1 MQDRWIPLRVE
12 YTTAP
17 WGYMRDAS
25 GLYFVPNMEVLSV
38 LSSGFDLAETGLS
51 LRKASEYVTTVSGKA
66 ISHQGLKDVYEV
78 KRGRLRD
85 AIINNAEGRKHR
97 KYDASGYYTT
107 EGVIYAICN
116 PAWPDW
122 IKIGMA
128 NDVEDRCG
136 SYQTS
141 SPFRDYELH
150 YQVYTKDRRY
160 LERQAHGLVGEVAE
174 SQYNEWFKIPVPLA
188 VTCISDLL
196 KQQNSP
202 Q

>member
-17 WGYMRDAS
+17 WGYIRDAS

-38 LSSGFDLAETGLS
+38 LSSAFDLAETGLS
-51 LRKASEYVTTVSGKA
+51 LRKASKYVTTVSGKA

-128 NDVEDRCG
+128 NDVEERCG

-141 SPFRDYELH
+141 SPFRDYYIAHHADVHNKRVAERKLH
-150 YQVYTKDRRY
+150 KQLEKIAFDRR
-160 LERQAHGLVGEVAE
+160 G
-174 SQYNEWFKIPVPLA
+174 EWFKIPVPIA
-188 VTCISDLL
+188 VTCISELL